1 MNDLSKTNFLY
12 LHYTFKRQ
20 HSKEA
25 MLQKNKTAAT
35 HIRRPISG
43 TSSRPR
49 RCMSEGERMCEDGS
63 CIARVELC
71 PEEQLMN
78 QNTILIMIIVGL
90 AVVVFL
96 AILYCFQKRQQQAN
110 RQLGGDS
117 GMSDDCDNESLYAP
131 PPAYEEVVNSNMY
144 PATPEQ
150 RRLHQL
156 SLEEPRSPMTP
167 PPNYASAL
175 IILAQSEESISSKQH
190 SQSDLIRRSVSMD
203 QIQGST
209 AGVPKE
215 CTESLWKQKY
225 TKSRNIFRFSRQF
238 SRTSGNSSFRA
249 SESPKTPRSPPP
261 YPQSPCIYPL
271 TPPPPLTPLPNE
283 NEGGV
288 QDTDVTNAEVVT

>member
-1 MNDLSKTNFLY
+1 MSDIPGPNILFLQYTIKTKQENV
-12 LHYTFKRQ
+12 
-20 HSKEA
+20 A
-25 MLQKNKTAAT
+25 MLHKNKTVAAT
-35 HIRRPISG
+35 HIRRPISA
-43 TSSRPR
+43 TSARPR
-49 RCMSEGERMCEDGS
+49 RCMSDGERMCEDGS

-110 RQLGGDS
+110 RQLGADS
-117 GMSDDCDNESLYAP
+117 GLSEECDNESLYAP

-150 RRLHQL
+150 RRLRQL
-156 SLEEPRSPMTP
+156 SLDEPRSPMTP

-190 SQSDLIRRSVSMD
+190 SQSDLIRRSVSLD
-203 QIQGST
+203 QIQD
-209 AGVPKE
+209 AAP
-215 CTESLWKQKY
+215 ESSRDSSDSSWKRKY
-225 TKSRNIFRFSRQF
+225 SKTRNIFRFSRQF
-238 SRTSGNSSFRA
+238 SKTSGNNSLRA

-261 YPQSPCIYPL
+261 YPQSPLIYPQ

-283 NEGGV
+283 NECAV
-288 QDTDVTNAEVVT
+288 QEQGTDSDIVT